1 MLNLNELEQ
10 HLWKAADIMRGSVD
24 ASEFKTYI
32 FGLLF
37 FKRMNDVYLE
47 EYERLYN
54 ETKNREIA
62 KNKLYHSFIIPE
74 GCFWENIKN
83 TSVNIG
89 SAIDNCLDKITKE
102 NGNKLEGIFSDLDFS
117 NKNKLSD
124 DTIHKLVEHFSKY
137 NLGNQNVTPDVL
149 GNAYEYLIS
158 KFAESAGKKG
168 GEFYTPREVVKLI
181 VNILKPEEGFEILD
195 PACGSGGML
204 IESGKYLKEKHK
216 DQNKI
221 FLFGQEKNL
230 GTWAISKMN
239 MLLHDY
245 KDANIKREDTIL
257 RPQFTNADG
266 GLKQF
271 DLVIENPPFSL
282 KEWGY
287 DILSIND
294 PYERFEFGMPPRS
307 NGDYVWVLHT
317 LKSLKEDKGRAG
329 IVLAHGVLFRG
340 AAEGRIR
347 TELIE
352 HDLIEAIIGL
362 PSKLFYGTGIPACV
376 IIFNKNKPKERKN
389 KILFINASKCYEE
402 GKNQNRL
409 RQSDI
414 DEIIKYY
421 DSFEEK
427 EYYAKIIDK
436 KKIIENE
443 YNLNIS
449 LYVPDKIEKE
459 TIDVPKTY
467 ELIKTQKKELNDLEN
482 KVETH
487 LKELGYIK

>member
-10 HLWKAADIMRGSVD
+10 HLWKAADILRGSVD

-47 EYERLYN
+47 EYTKLYN
-54 ETKNREIA
+54 ETKNKETA
-62 KNKLYHSFIIPE
+62 KNKMYHSFVIPNN
-74 GCFWENIKN
+74 CFWEDIRKV
-83 TSVNIG
+83 SVNIG
-89 SAIDNCLDKITKE
+89 ATIDNCLINITKE

-124 DTIHKLVEHFSKY
+124 ETIHKLVEHFSKY
-137 NLGNQNVTPDVL
+137 NLGNENVTPDVL
-149 GNAYEYLIS
+149 GNSYEYLIS

-181 VNILKPEEGFEILD
+181 VNILKPEEGFEIYD

-204 IESGKYLKEKHK
+204 IESGKYLREKQK
-216 DQNKI
+216 DPKKI
-221 FLFGQEKNL
+221 FLCGQEKNI
-230 GTWAISKMN
+230 GTWAIAKMN
-239 MLLHDY
+239 MLLHGY
-245 KDANIKREDTIL
+245 EDADIRREDTIL
-257 RPQFTNADG
+257 KPQFINSDG
-266 GLKQF
+266 SLKQF
-271 DLVIENPPFSL
+271 DIVIENPPFSL

-317 LKSLKEDKGRAG
+317 LKSLKDGKGRAG

-362 PSKLFYGTGIPACV
+362 PSKLFYGTGIPACI

-389 KILFINASKCYEE
+389 KILFIDASEHYEE
-402 GKNQNRL
+402 GKNQNKL
-409 RQSDI
+409 RDKDI
-414 DEIIKYY
+414 NEIIKTV
-421 DSFEEK
+421 DNFEEK
-427 EYYAKIIDK
+427 EYFSKIVSK
-436 KKIIENE
+436 EKIIENE

-449 LYVPDKIEKE
+449 LYVQKKIEKE
-459 TIDVPKTY
+459 EINIPETY
-467 ELIKTQKKELNDLEN
+467 KLIKIQKTELNELEN
-482 KVETH
+482 KVENH
-487 LKELGYIK
+487 LKGLGYIK